1 MPFELSL
8 AKITVP
14 GRNHRTN
21 VAAANAVA
29 KAFSNEPLQRGWLSC
44 PSGDLEQSPSR
55 IRTGRQAR
63 PAHRGPEVLD
73 SHPIRNPR
81 RREPACRH
89 VRLHDLHGL
98 WTRGER
104 LHWIR
109 VRPPRTRRH
118 YRGADPLAFRP
129 VRDFHA
135 VHGLALVPPTTIGL
149 RLSAGNA
156 VLEGFGQR
164 RHGCSPDFVA
174 VTLIIT
180 TPNRT
185 PRD

>member
-73 SHPIRNPR
+73 SHPIRNPGGVSLLAGTFVSTICTAYG
-81 RREPACRH
+81 P
-89 VRLHDLHGL
+89 
-98 WTRGER
+98 GEN
-104 LHWIR
+104 
-109 VRPPRTRRH
+109 
-118 YRGADPLAFRP
+118 GC
-129 VRDFHA
+129 
-135 VHGLALVPPTTIGL
+135 IGY
-149 RLSAGNA
+149 GY
-156 VLEGFGQR
+156 
-164 RHGCSPDFVA
+164 
-174 VTLIIT
+174 
-180 TPNRT
+180 
-185 PRD
+185 